1 MSPARCRSPALVFR
15 YTPKPMSAPSE
26 RNCHLQG
33 RGAVLWQRGDTA
45 VAVTHSLRRG
55 AAAHLRTQP
64 GKRISYSTWWDEPRL
79 TTTECSYFCASWSR
93 T

>member
-1 MSPARCRSPALVFR
+1 MSPARCRSPTLVFR

-33 RGAVLWQRGDTA
+33 GHRGGAVAGWGHGGCHPLP
-45 VAVTHSLRRG
+45 
-55 AAAHLRTQP
+55 AARSRPHLSTQP

>member
-1 MSPARCRSPALVFR
+1 MSPARCRSPTLVFR

-26 RNCHLQG
+26 RNCHLHG
-33 RGAVLWQRGDTA
+33 TGAVLRRAGDTA
-45 VAVTHSLRRG
+45 AVTRSPHHR